1 MRTALD
7 RLHVPHHRSGWW
19 VGHTVGAVVG
29 ALALL
34 YAAAVLLLLLLKV
47 VL

>member
-7 RLHVPHHRSGWW
+7 HLHVPHHPSGWW

-29 ALALL
+29 AMVLL
-34 YAAAVLLLLLLKV
+34 YAAAVLLVLLLKV
-47 VL
+47 AL